1 MKEYKRAAHNKFL
14 SIAKYGLI
22 KTNEDLPDNEDLRIP
37 RISIHLVNR
46 VSGFEMDLNSREI
59 LYTTTRAAWYYIL
72 FKNGFSR
79 AQIGYIFQKSWST
92 VNNQIGAMESILKY
106 KIEPHYHMWE
116 YIKSNIRIKTRLKTE
131 YED

>member
-59 LYTTTRAAWYYIL
+59 LYTTTRKWQVTTRYGRRFTRHADVRITAITVRWFGISGT
-72 FKNGFSR
+72 GFAHVR
-79 AQIGYIFQKSWST
+79 PR
-92 VNNQIGAMESILKY
+92 M
-106 KIEPHYHMWE
+106 
-116 YIKSNIRIKTRLKTE
+116 
-131 YED
+131 